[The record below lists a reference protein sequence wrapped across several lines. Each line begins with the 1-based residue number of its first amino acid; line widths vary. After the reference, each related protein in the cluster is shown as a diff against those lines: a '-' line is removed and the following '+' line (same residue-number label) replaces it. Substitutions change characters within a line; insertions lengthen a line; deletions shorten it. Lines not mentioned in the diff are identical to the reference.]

1 MAYEFFSPAVALSQN
16 KIEQELKVVQ
26 CSVDVVPAY
35 VPPALFERRSSE
47 WQARC
52 DFVDAGVVEYEAIG
66 RVLN

>member
-1 MAYEFFSPAVALSQN
+1 MAYELFSPAVALSQE

-35 VPPALFERRSSE
+35 LPPALFKHGSSE
-47 WQARC
+47 WQACC
-52 DFVDAGVVEYEAIG
+52 DFVDAGVVEYEVIG